1 VHSTT
6 CSPAA
11 EPDVGPSVIDLPA
24 FAALRDSVGDEFA
37 DELVDTFLVESPVI
51 LAALRAALEQGQVD
65 DYRRAAHSLKANGN
79 TFGALR
85 FASLAATIEQRGLSE
100 DRGSDLAL
108 VDALDAAYAAAS
120 AELTALRPTSEPDLD
135 PAVLADVEAR
145 FDADFVSELVDTF
158 VHQSRELIVQI
169 ADAVGAGDVST
180 LRRLAHSLKS
190 SSASV
195 GAVALAA
202 RAAEIEGLAREGDLD
217 AAALLVPALDPHF
230 GRVQGYLAERPG
242 G

>member
-1 VHSTT
+1 
-6 CSPAA
+6 
-11 EPDVGPSVIDLPA
+11 VIDVPT
-24 FAALRDSVGDEFA
+24 FTALRESVGDEFA
-37 DELVDTFLVESPVI
+37 DELVDTFLLEAPVI
-51 LAALRAALEQGQVD
+51 LAALRSAMEEGDADG
-65 DYRRAAHSLKANGN
+65 YRRAAHSLKANGN
-79 TFGALR
+79 TFGALQ
-85 FASLAATIEQRGLSE
+85 FASVAGAIEQRGFSV
-100 DRGSDLAL
+100 DRGSDVA
-108 VDALDAAYAAAS
+108 VADALDAAYAAAA
-120 AELTALRPTSEPDLD
+120 AELTALRRTSEPDLD

-169 ADAVGAGDVST
+169 ADAVGTGDVST

-230 GRVQGYLAERPG
+230 GRVQRNLAERPG